1 MNGSA
6 PRPDSPGG
14 SQPGRYRR
22 ARRRLGRW
30 RRRVADPNNLSRRL
44 DTQRTQLDQQAK
56 QIAEL
61 KTQAR
66 QIAELKATVA
76 ALGKRLHPVEL
87 ASKHRE
93 VEHGGLAIQVG
104 VCEERLG
111 KLEEE
116 LRSEQFAGDD
126 AEHAEARS
134 LVEAVRREHEQVRVR
149 MQVIG
154 QYEER
159 LRRMEDAVVKLY
171 DGDVRH
177 PF

>member
-1 MNGSA
+1 MEEKMNGSA
-6 PRPDSPGG
+6 PRPDSTGG
-14 SQPGRYRR
+14 SKPGPYRR
-22 ARRRLGRW
+22 ARRKLGWWRSRL
-30 RRRVADPNNLSRRL
+30 ADPNNLRGRL
-44 DTQRTQLDQQAK
+44 DKQRTQLEQ
-56 QIAEL
+56 
-61 KTQAR
+61 QAR

-76 ALGKRLHPVEL
+76 ALGKRIHPVEL
-87 ASKHRE
+87 ASTHRE
-93 VEHGGLAIQVG
+93 LEHGRLAIQVG
-104 VCEERLG
+104 VCEERMG

-116 LRSEQFAGDD
+116 LRSEQFAGEE